1 MSDQRGRDGGAAG
14 FAGLFGAIR
23 NLSYAS
29 SAYRLSLSGRI
40 PNRLLRQPVDLT
52 PGDAERGKALLD
64 GVYQFAGQVVHAEAE
79 DGDASVALPPWRYRK
94 AGDYWLRGLQD
105 FGWLRDLKAVA
116 TQDAQAH
123 AQALVGD
130 WMENHT
136 SIEAVAWRPEFVGLR
151 LSAWLS
157 HADFILKDAGEAFTR
172 RFYQNLALHLRHL
185 TRAARGGEDGAAR
198 IAACKGLIYG
208 GHCLPDNERRY
219 QTGLKI
225 LENEIARQVPNDGGQ
240 IERNPSAHMAVLRDL
255 VEIRATLSGAD
266 QTAPEF
272 MSDAIERM
280 APVLRAYRH
289 GDGALALMNGS
300 VEEEPWMIDL
310 ILARADA
317 RGRAQLNAPETGYR
331 RVQASRTVLII
342 DTGPPQKITRF
353 AHGGALAFEMSV
365 GKERMIVNCGTWRG
379 GEPAWRNALRATAA
393 HSTLTVDDT
402 NSAEL
407 HDDGRLGEGPGEVF
421 VEREDQDGATWI
433 DARHDGYIAP
443 FGLIHRRR
451 FYISPDGNDIR
462 GEDVL
467 SRAEPRVQGGRSLAL
482 RFHLHPDVK
491 SSLVQDGSA
500 ALLRLPSGAG
510 WQMRASGGVID
521 LNESVYAGDG
531 ATQRRTEQIVI
542 TAPIKADHTTVK
554 WALRRIPKN

>member
-1 MSDQRGRDGGAAG
+1 MSDQRGRDNGASG
-14 FAGLFGAIR
+14 LAGLVGALR
-23 NLSYAS
+23 NLSYAG
-29 SAYRLSLSGRI
+29 SAYRFPLSGRI
-40 PNRLLRQPVDLT
+40 PERLLRQPVDLT

-64 GVYQFAGQVVHAEAE
+64 GIYQFAGQVIHA
-79 DGDASVALPPWRYRK
+79 DGDAPAMPPWRNRE
-94 AGDYWLRGLQD
+94 AGDFWLRGLQE

-116 TQDAQAH
+116 TQSAQEH
-123 AQALVGD
+123 AQALVAD
-130 WMENHT
+130 WMERHT
-136 SIEAVAWRPEFVGLR
+136 AIDAVAWRPEFTGLR
-151 LSAWLS
+151 LSAWLA
-157 HADFILKDAGEAFTR
+157 HAEFILKDADEAFVR

-185 TRAARGGEDGAAR
+185 TRTARGGEDGAAR

-208 GHCLPDNERRY
+208 GLCLPESERRY
-219 QTGLKI
+219 LTGLKI
-225 LENEIARQVPNDGGQ
+225 LENEVTRQVAADGGQ
-240 IERNPSAHMAVLRDL
+240 VERNPSSHVAVLRDL
-255 VEIRATLSGAD
+255 VEIRATLTGAD
-266 QTAPEF
+266 QAVPEF
-272 MSDAIERM
+272 VPNAIERM

-289 GDGALALMNGS
+289 GDGALTLMNGGI
-300 VEEEPWMIDL
+300 EEEPWMIDL

-331 RVQASRTVLII
+331 RVQASRTVLLI

-353 AHGGALAFEMSV
+353 AHAGALGFELSV

-433 DARHDGYIAP
+433 DARHDGYLAP
-443 FGLIHRRR
+443 FGLVHQRR

-482 RFHLHPDVK
+482 RFHLHPDVQ
-491 SSLVQDGSA
+491 SSLVQDSSA
-500 ALLRLPSGAG
+500 VLLRLPSGAG

-531 ATQRRTEQIVI
+531 TTRRRTEQIVI
-542 TAPIKADHTTVK
+542 TAPIKSDHTTVK